1 MEVLTPVILLGSL
14 GFMLVNL
21 IKYVRAADWDPAL
34 TTVLVW
40 FVGFVLVAIA
50 AHTSLTE
57 NTEVPGLTGV
67 TFGSIDTW
75 GQVLLGASILSVLG
89 VTDKVIKALDNTRS
103 SAGPSLLGKP
113 PVD

>member
-1 MEVLTPVILLGSL
+1 MDTLTPVVLLGSL

-21 IKYVRAADWDPAL
+21 VKYVRARDWDPAI
-34 TTVLVW
+34 TTILVW
-40 FVGFVLVAIA
+40 LVGFILVALA

-57 NTEVPGLTGV
+57 NTPVPGLAGV

-89 VTDKVIKALDNTRS
+89 VVDKALKAIDNTRS
-103 SAGPSLLGKP
+103 SAGPSLLGQP

>member
-1 MEVLTPVILLGSL
+1 
-14 GFMLVNL
+14 
-21 IKYVRAADWDPAL
+21 
-34 TTVLVW
+34 
-40 FVGFVLVAIA
+40 
-50 AHTSLTE
+50 
-57 NTEVPGLTGV
+57 VPGLTGV